1 MHYFVGIWC
10 VCFSVIFH
18 LNYHIFSPSSSKDNN
33 YLCYLFLSLFLLG
46 NFYRFSS
53 LFLSLQSFLR
63 SNLFRNTTY
72 PARNKSNKKKSSQNR
87 FNYFDLFI
95 HFPNNRFLSNNSIHK
110 IWSQRDSWV
119 RLLSPYLLNHTAHL
133 HLLRGKASLPGNNF
147 RVLDYF
153 EKNNQ
158 NLMKMKT
165 IRKHME
171 KIQHKLR
178 GEERLLQRKHFEKRK
193 KRSSLR
199 NMRVT
204 RSSAMR
210 QSTMYRL
217 IS

>member
-1 MHYFVGIWC
+1 
-10 VCFSVIFH
+10 
-18 LNYHIFSPSSSKDNN
+18 
-33 YLCYLFLSLFLLG
+33 
-46 NFYRFSS
+46 
-53 LFLSLQSFLR
+53 
-63 SNLFRNTTY
+63 
-72 PARNKSNKKKSSQNR
+72 
-87 FNYFDLFI
+87 
-95 HFPNNRFLSNNSIHK
+95 
-110 IWSQRDSWV
+110 
-119 RLLSPYLLNHTAHL
+119 
-133 HLLRGKASLPGNNF
+133 LLRGKASLPGNNF

-165 IRKHME
+165 IRKHM
-171 KIQHKLR
+171 KKMQHKLR

-217 IS
+217 ISS